1 MVRMKMPRQ
10 NRAAQFAPFD
20 ALKGLSEAIKLKEY
34 EHDRIA
40 LKELSEEQ
48 AKEISNVLENYVPG
62 QILEITYFEDG
73 YEKKIVCSPKIN
85 IIEGFLSY
93 GDIKIEI
100 SKKVLLLKFCR
111 NKTTKRQGKSSNRH
125 SFICN
130 FIHKFFSNRHN
141 L

>member
-62 QILEITYFEDG
+62 QILEVTYFEDG

-93 GDIKIEI
+93 GEIKIEI
-100 SKKVLLLKFCR
+100 NKILKLRRMCD
-111 NKTTKRQGKSSNRH
+111 GK
-125 SFICN
+125 N
-130 FIHKFFSNRHN
+130 F
-141 L
+141 